1 MSWLNNDNRRAIMG
15 FHSKPTTFVGH
26 VKIKVE
32 NLKRSLKYYQE
43 AIGFDVLEQTDTSAK
58 LTTDGKTSILSLEQP
73 ANVRPKQGRTTGLY
87 HFAILLPKRS
97 DLANIVKH
105 FVENGIRFGSSDHL
119 VSEAL
124 YLNDPDGNGIEIYI
138 DRDPSVWSWKD
149 KEVAMSV
156 DPLDFKNLLTAVK
169 PGETWKGMP
178 EGTVMGHIH
187 LHVSELKKTEEF
199 YVKGLGFD
207 VVNRYGGQALF
218 LSSGKYH
225 HHIGVN
231 TWNGI
236 GAPTP
241 PISSVGLQSFTL
253 FLPTEETRRQIVSNL
268 KKLGAKV
275 REESNKFITQ
285 DPSGNQ
291 VELEV

>member
-1 MSWLNNDNRRAIMG
+1 MG
-15 FHSKPTTFVGH
+15 FHTKPTTFVGH

-32 NLKRSLKYYQE
+32 NLQRSLKFYQDVL
-43 AIGFDVLEQTDTSAK
+43 GFDILDQTSSTIK
-58 LTTDGKTSILSLEQP
+58 LTSDGKTSILSIEQP
-73 ANVRPKQGRTTGLY
+73 DNVIPKQGRTTGLY
-87 HFAILLPKRS
+87 HFAILLPERK
-97 DLANIVKH
+97 DLANIVIH
-105 FVENGIRFGSSDHL
+105 LVNNGIKFGSSDHL

-138 DRDPSVWSWKD
+138 DREPSKWSWRGE
-149 KEVAMSV
+149 EVAMTV
-156 DPLDFKNLLTAVK
+156 DPLNFENLLAAFK
-169 PGETWKGMP
+169 PDEKWQGMP
-178 EGTVMGHIH
+178 VGTVMGHIH

-231 TWNGI
+231 TWNGT

-241 PISSVGLQSFTL
+241 SANSVGLESYTL
-253 FLPTEETRRQIVSNL
+253 IFATEEVRNQVLVNL
-268 KKLGAKV
+268 KKIGVNV
-275 REESNKFITQ
+275 REVNNSFITH

-291 VELEV
+291 VELVV

>member
-1 MSWLNNDNRRAIMG
+1 MG
-15 FHSKPTTFVGH
+15 FHTKPTTFVGH

-32 NLKRSLKYYQE
+32 NLERSLKYYQE
-43 AIGFDVLEQTDTSAK
+43 VIGFDVLKQTDTLAK

-73 ANVRPKQGRTTGLY
+73 ANVIPKQGRTTGLY
-87 HFAILLPKRS
+87 HFAILLPERS

-124 YLNDPDGNGIEIYI
+124 YLDDPDGNGIEIYI
-138 DRDPSVWSWKD
+138 DRDPSNWSWKG
-149 KEVAMSV
+149 KEVAMTV
-156 DPLDFKNLLTAVK
+156 DPLNFENLLTTVK
-169 PGETWKGMP
+169 PGKTWQGMP

-207 VVNRYGGQALF
+207 VVNRYGVQALF
-218 LSSGKYH
+218 LSAGKYH

-231 TWNGI
+231 TWNGV

-241 PISSVGLQSFTL
+241 SVNSVGLESFTL
-253 FLPTEETRRQIVSNL
+253 ILPNEEARNQVVSNL
-268 KKLGAKV
+268 KKIGSNV
-275 REESNKFITQ
+275 IEENNKFITH
-285 DPSGNQ
+285 DPSGNR
-291 VELEV
+291 VELAV